1 MTRRHPFLLALPA
14 VLATAAALAPG
25 SNAHAGRPTE
35 PPFASAPPPPAAVHR
50 TTHVDRPSVCDAGE
64 TSSPYPWP
72 TQYPWPIEP
81 FHEQHPIRGYFGDPR
96 TVFREA
102 DDPELGTFSFHNGV
116 DIVAEV
122 GTPVYPVVD
131 GAVTEVRVDE
141 VVVSSEDGRRDFQYW
156 HITPDVAVGQKVHA
170 ERTVLGYVTAPARH
184 VHLTEVVDG
193 VVQNPLQP
201 EHLTPYGDTTTP
213 TVDGLYLRSRDGQ
226 ELSPNDVSGTIDL
239 VARAQDTPAL
249 PVPEP
254 WSGLPVSPALVGFE
268 LTTSAG
274 REVLPPQTAA
284 DFARTEPPNRRFFD
298 VYAPGTFQNDPAV
311 GHHYF
316 RGAAGEY
323 LYVLTPGALDTAA
336 LRPGRYV
343 VTVSVEDTCG
353 NTGTLS
359 EPIDVERQP
368 LDAAHTHPA
377 SWPRELRRGWTV
389 VVASIGARQGL
400 GAAREAARLAAAAG
414 LDDVG
419 LLVGSRYVGVRPRTF
434 VVFSGAYESEE
445 DALGALRRVRD
456 VYPRAFVREL
466 SERVSPRTSRRA
478 SPHTDLARRTRR
490 AP

>member
-1 MTRRHPFLLALPA
+1 
-14 VLATAAALAPG
+14 
-25 SNAHAGRPTE
+25 
-35 PPFASAPPPPAAVHR
+35 VHR
-50 TTHVDRPSVCDAGE
+50 TTHVARPSVCDAGE

-81 FHEQHPIRGYFGDPR
+81 FHQQHPIRGYFGDPR

-102 DDPELGTFSFHNGV
+102 DDPQLGSFSFHNGV
-116 DIVAEV
+116 DIVAAA

-131 GAVTEVRVDE
+131 GVVTEVRVNE

-156 HITPDVAVGQKVHA
+156 HVTPDVAVGRQVDA

-184 VHLTEVVDG
+184 VHLTEIVDG

-201 EHLTPYGDTTTP
+201 EHLTPYGDATTP
-213 TVDGLYLRSRDGQ
+213 TVDGLYLRRRDGQ
-226 ELSPNDVSGTIDL
+226 ELSPNDVSGTIEL

-268 LTTSAG
+268 LTTPAG
-274 REVLPPQTAA
+274 REVLPPQTPA
-284 DFARTEPPNRRFFD
+284 DFARTEPGNARFFD
-298 VYAPGTFQNDPAV
+298 VYAPGTFQNDPAI
-311 GHHYF
+311 GHHFF

-323 LYVLTPGALDTAA
+323 LYELTPSGLDTAA

-343 VTVSVEDTCG
+343 VTVTAEDTCG

-359 EPIDVERQP
+359 EPLDVERQP
-368 LDAAHTHPA
+368 VDAARAHPA
-377 SWPRELRRGWTV
+377 SWPRQLRRGWTV
-389 VVASIGARQGL
+389 VVASIAARQGL
-400 GAAREAARLAAAAG
+400 GTAREAARLAAG
-414 LDDVG
+414 QGIEGVG
-419 LLVGSRYVGVRPRTF
+419 LLIGSRYTGVRPGTL

-445 DALGALRRVRD
+445 EARDALSRVRN

-466 SERVSPRTSRRA
+466 SGRISPQTSRRA
-478 SPHTDLARRTRR
+478 APRTGSARRTRR